1 MENPSETIP
10 LKIAVASLTR
20 RRPNMI
26 SNLIGAW
33 AALEF
38 PKDCEIRFLFVE
50 NDETENTKGLIKDL
64 AGVYPNITLDYAFE
78 PEIGISFARNAAAR
92 LAIAKNSDWLVFVDD
107 DEVVARDW
115 LVKLADGLRKTNAV
129 LVGALLRVDQRFY
142 GQGFL
147 EKLMHENL
155 ARRYARKE
163 RLAARKASLCATP
176 GVATV
181 TNNWAARTHLFTTEG
196 IWFDESLRHTGGS
209 DVQFY
214 SDVVSR
220 GLPTGWVA
228 DAFAYESIPRERL
241 SIRYQFRRG
250 RDQATANFRRK
261 FRKNPKKLRSLVIIL
276 PIRLLLTVVAAVSV
290 PLTGGRTL
298 LTFCRSAGWVFAKMQ
313 AVLGRDSKL
322 YFEVT
327 GN

>member
-1 MENPSETIP
+1 MVS
-10 LKIAVASLTR
+10 K
-20 RRPNMI
+20 
-26 SNLIGAW
+26 LIGSW
-33 AALEF
+33 AALEV
-38 PKDCEIRFLFVE
+38 PKGCEIRFLVVE
-50 NDETENTKGLIKDL
+50 NDTCENTKRLIEDL
-64 AGVYPNITLDYAFE
+64 AGIHPAITLDYAFE
-78 PEIGISFARNAAAR
+78 PEIGIPFARNAAAR
-92 LAIAKNSDWLVFVDD
+92 LAIAANSDWLVFVDD
-107 DEVVARDW
+107 DEVLARDW
-115 LVKLADGLRKTNAV
+115 LVKLADAFRKTNAV
-129 LVGALLRVDQRFY
+129 LIGAPLRVEHRFY
-142 GQGFL
+142 GHGL
-147 EKLMHENL
+147 VEKLMHENI

-163 RLAARKASLCATP
+163 RRAARKASLCTTP
-176 GVATV
+176 GVTIV

-298 LTFCRSAGWVFAKMQ
+298 LTFCRSAGWVVGKMQ